1 MEAGKERL
9 SSAKTEHYIY
19 FPELNYCYQLNL
31 IDKMSWVFA
40 QVIACTGRRTNRG
53 TLEIILYLFYYII
66 IYTD

>member
-31 IDKMSWVFA
+31 IDKMS
-40 QVIACTGRRTNRG
+40 
-53 TLEIILYLFYYII
+53 
-66 IYTD
+66 